1 MKRLLAL
8 LLCLLHPPCWAEGA
22 PAGSNPAQQGKGR
35 QAAVFDV
42 MEYDVA
48 GNTVLTQ
55 LAIEQAVYPYLGP
68 GKTIADVDQ
77 ARAALEKA
85 YHKAGYNT
93 VYVDIPE
100 QSVSDGVVVLKV
112 TEGRVE
118 KVRVNGSRYYSQGRI
133 LAQIPEFAP
142 GRVPYFPAVQQELAA
157 VNRAP
162 GRQVLPVLKPG
173 ATPGTLDVNLDVND
187 QSPLHGSLELNNY
200 YSPNTRP
207 LRLSGSLEYDNLWQR
222 EHHLGLQFQTSPQDT
237 SQVRTYSLSY
247 VIPFAQGRD
256 NLALYYLRSNSNVG
270 ALGGITVLG
279 RGDIF
284 GARYLMPLPPK
295 GSYTHMLS
303 LGADYKRFTQNI
315 VLPGA
320 PAVDTPIT
328 YLPLSLQYS
337 GAYQDGGGSTQF
349 GLGLGFAIRGGVDK
363 NVDCY
368 GQTVNQFECNRYG
381 AKSNYMVL
389 KPSLTRMQKLPDG
402 FTLKA
407 GIDGQIASGPL
418 VSNEQFSA
426 GGAGSVRGYLVSEA
440 LGDDGVHGVLEFSSP
455 SLAGKATRLDSLI
468 LLAFLEGAHVR
479 LRQPLASQ
487 QPDTSLASTGL
498 GLRLAAL
505 KGMDLGADVAWP
517 LISTAYTR
525 AGRPRV
531 DFRWAYQF

>member
-1 MKRLLAL
+1 MKRPLAL
-8 LLCLLHPPCWAEGA
+8 VLCLLLPPCWAADA
-22 PAGSNPAQQGKGR
+22 PATAPHAQQGDGSR
-35 QAAVFDV
+35 SAVFDV

-48 GNTVLTQ
+48 GNTVLSQ
-55 LAIEQAVYPYLGP
+55 LAIEEAVYPFLGP
-68 GKTIADVDQ
+68 GKTIADVDK

-85 YHKAGYNT
+85 YHRAGYNT

-118 KVRVNGSRYYSQGRI
+118 KVRVTGSRYYSQGRI
-133 LAQIPEFAP
+133 LAQVPQLAP
-142 GRVPYFPAVQQELAA
+142 GMVPYFPAVQQELAT

-173 ATPGTLDVNLDVND
+173 ATPGTLDVNLAVND
-187 QSPLHGSLELNNY
+187 QLPLHGSLELNND

-222 EHHLGLQFQTSPQDT
+222 EHHLGIQFQTSPQDI

-247 VIPFAQGRD
+247 VIPLAQGRD
-256 NLALYYLRSNSNVG
+256 NLALYYLRSDSNVG

-284 GARYLMPLPPK
+284 GARYLMPLPAK
-295 GSYTHMLS
+295 GNYTHALS

-320 PAVDTPIT
+320 PPVDTPIT

-337 GAYQDGGGSTQF
+337 GTYRDSGGTTQVGV
-349 GLGLGFAIRGGVDK
+349 GLSFAIRGGVDK

-368 GQTVNQFECNRYG
+368 DQTVNQFECNRYG

-389 KPSLTRMQKLPDG
+389 KPSLARMQNLPAG

-407 GIDGQIASGPL
+407 DIDGQLASGPL
-418 VSNEQFSA
+418 VSNEQFSV
-426 GGAGSVRGYLVSEA
+426 GGAGSVRGYLASEA
-440 LGDDGVHGVLEFSSP
+440 LGDDGVHAVLELSSP
-455 SLAGKATRLDSLI
+455 SLADKATHLDSVV

-487 QPDTSLASTGL
+487 QPDTSLASSGL
-498 GLRLAAL
+498 GLRMAAL

-517 LISTAYTR
+517 MISTAYTR

>member
-8 LLCLLHPPCWAEGA
+8 LLCLLHPPSWAESA
-22 PAGSNPAQQGKGR
+22 AAGSGQAQHS
-35 QAAVFDV
+35 AVFDV

-48 GNTVLTQ
+48 GNTVLPK
-55 LAIEQAVYPYLGP
+55 LAIERAVSPYLGP
-68 GKTIADVDQ
+68 DKTIADVDQ
-77 ARAALEKA
+77 ARAALERA
-85 YHKAGYNT
+85 YHQAGYNT

-100 QSVSDGVVVLKV
+100 QSVSDGIVVLRV

-118 KVRVNGSRYYSQGRI
+118 TVRVTGSRYYSQGRI
-133 LAQIPEFAP
+133 LAQVPEFAP
-142 GRVPYFPAVQQELAA
+142 GKVPYFPAVQEELAA
-157 VNRAP
+157 VNRTP

-173 ATPGTLDVNLDVND
+173 AAPGTLDVNLAVND
-187 QSPLHGSLELNNY
+187 QLPLHGSLELNNY

-207 LRLSGSLEYDNLWQR
+207 LRLSSSLEYDNLWQR
-222 EHHLGLQFQTSPQDT
+222 EHRLSLQFQTSPQDT

-247 VIPFAQGRD
+247 VIPFVQGRD
-256 NLALYYLRSNSNVG
+256 NLALYYLRSDSNVG

-284 GARYLMPLPPK
+284 GARYILPLPPK
-295 GSYTHMLS
+295 GNYTHGLS

-320 PAVDTPIT
+320 PPVDTPIT
-328 YLPLSLQYS
+328 YLPLSVQYS
-337 GAYQDGGGSTQF
+337 GAYKDGGGTTQL
-349 GLGLGFAIRGGVDK
+349 GLGLSFAIRGGVDK

-389 KPSLTRMQKLPDG
+389 KPSLTRMQNLPAG
-402 FTLKA
+402 FTLRA

-426 GGAGSVRGYLVSEA
+426 GGAGSVRGYLASEA
-440 LGDDGVHGVLEFSSP
+440 LGDDGVHAVLELSSP
-455 SLAGKATRLDSLI
+455 SLADKATHLDSLV

-487 QPDTSLASTGL
+487 QPDTSLASSGL
-498 GLRLAAL
+498 GLRMAAL

-517 LISTAYTR
+517 MISTAYTR